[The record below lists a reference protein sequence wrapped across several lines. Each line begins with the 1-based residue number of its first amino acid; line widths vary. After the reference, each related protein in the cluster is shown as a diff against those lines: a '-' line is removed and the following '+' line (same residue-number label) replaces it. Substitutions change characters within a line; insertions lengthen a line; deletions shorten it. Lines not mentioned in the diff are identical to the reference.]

1 VRSGNGG
8 AGTKSRV
15 VRLGNGW
22 LILGGDG
29 HSHPAMA
36 AALKAPR
43 PDDSRIGALP
53 NYTAWAGY
61 PQARGILNAIIWPMR
76 GGADFTPGHPAQ
88 RYTCVGWAPA
98 DACHLGN
105 LMQLDAL
112 AKMSTDLGG
121 GKTKSLKLNAT
132 TADQ

>member
-1 VRSGNGG
+1 VGTVARAQKAELFASAT
-8 AGTKSRV
+8 AG
-15 VRLGNGW
+15 

-121 GKTKSLKLNAT
+121 GKTKSLKLSAT